1 MTGPEL
7 VSLGRAA
14 MARSHELIL
23 LGGALGLLSIIAGV
37 LSRRIGAPILL
48 VFLGLG
54 MLAGEDGVLG
64 IPYDDFTQAGLF
76 PIAYTKGTDFKPA
89 GRLPL
94 DGIVHFDSW

>member
-7 VSLGRAA
+7 VSPGRAA
-14 MARSHELIL
+14 MARSNELIL

-64 IPYDDFTQAGLF
+64 IPYDDFTSA
-76 PIAYTKGTDFKPA
+76 
-89 GRLPL
+89 
-94 DGIVHFDSW
+94 